1 MITGLDLSG
10 PRYRGSPGTRLVL
23 ARPRGRAGSWRVR
36 SWALS
41 VTKSNIERVSTIS
54 RTAKPGD
61 GQQSSRGPDARRER
75 WREHRQARRAELVE
89 TAVRAIGKQ
98 GPDVGMDDIA
108 AEAGVTKPVLYRH
121 FSDKAD
127 LYLAVGHWGTRE
139 LMHRLEPAI
148 REDGSPLQRI
158 RRIIDTYLGLIE
170 QYPNLYRFVVRRTFA
185 DRPVTDDPVT
195 TEKAVI
201 ASALSRLLGE
211 YMRVLGLDS
220 GGVEPW
226 SHGLVGMVQSSGDW
240 WLDRQSMNREN
251 LTDYLTSIIW
261 YALDGVLRSGGISID
276 PNEPMPI
283 GGELRVVRGEEDDE
297 EDTADGA

>member
-1 MITGLDLSG
+1 M
-10 PRYRGSPGTRLVL
+10 
-23 ARPRGRAGSWRVR
+23 
-36 SWALS
+36 
-41 VTKSNIERVSTIS
+41 ERVSKIS
-54 RTAKPGD
+54 RSVKAVD
-61 GQQSSRGPDARRER
+61 GQQNSRGSDARRER
-75 WREHRQARRAELVE
+75 WREHRQARRVELVE
-89 TAVRAIGKQ
+89 TAVRAIGKH

-139 LMHRLEPAI
+139 LMRRIEPAI
-148 REDGSPLQRI
+148 SEDGSPLQRI
-158 RRIIDTYLGLIE
+158 RRIVDTYLGLIE
-170 QYPNLYRFVVRRTFA
+170 QFPNLYRFVVRRTFA

-201 ASALSRLLGE
+201 ANSLSRLLGE
-211 YMRVLGLDS
+211 YLRTLGLDS

-240 WLDRQSMNREN
+240 WLDRQSMSREN

-283 GGELRVVRGEEDDE
+283 GGDLRLVRTEEDDV
-297 EDTADGA
+297 EDAADGA

>member
-1 MITGLDLSG
+1 MS
-10 PRYRGSPGTRLVL
+10 
-23 ARPRGRAGSWRVR
+23 
-36 SWALS
+36 
-41 VTKSNIERVSTIS
+41 KIS
-54 RTAKPGD
+54 RPAKTGN
-61 GQQSSRGPDARRER
+61 GQQSNKGPDARRER

-139 LMHRLEPAI
+139 LMRRIEPAI
-148 REDGSPLQRI
+148 TEDGSPLQRI
-158 RRIIDTYLGLIE
+158 RRIVDTYLGLIE
-170 QYPNLYRFVVRRTFA
+170 EYPNLYRFVVRRTFA

-201 ASALSRLLGE
+201 ANSLSRLLGE
-211 YMRVLGLDS
+211 YLRGLGLDS

-240 WLDRQSMNREN
+240 WLDRQSMSREN

-283 GGELRVVRGEEDDE
+283 GGDLRLVRGGEDHE
-297 EDTADGA
+297 NAAGEAADGA